1 MRKLILII
9 IPFILQATEIDKII
23 YNGEEG
29 RLDVSLRH
37 RT

>member
-1 MRKLILII
+1 MKKLILIL
-9 IPFILQATEIDKII
+9 IPFILQTTEIDKII

-29 RLDVSLRH
+29 SLDVSLRH